1 MSAAIHRLGAKLAR
15 ALWPSGLGGRTI
27 LVLSA
32 AVVLVHLSTVLL
44 YHDEG
49 ANQADAV
56 FASQV
61 AGRLATA
68 TRALMDT
75 DVARRDSRAH
85 ALVSPGLDLH
95 WGDHATVALSP
106 SSEPALPKFQR
117 RLAALAPDLGD
128 VALQFASRG
137 SMDDAAAL
145 EGSVRLSDA
154 TFLNFSAT
162 LPGSPSRWRSHTT
175 LLSTTLMAIGV
186 VGVAALLM
194 RGLTRPLRRLA
205 AAADA
210 IGRGPDVTVAETGP
224 QEVRHVARAFNAMQ
238 GRLQRLVDDRTEAL
252 AAVSHDLR
260 TPITRL
266 RLRAGFLEDPEM
278 QSAIDADLD
287 EMETMIE
294 ATLAYLRGDFESEP
308 KQVTDLAALLS
319 TLVDQVSDAGAE
331 ASFHG
336 PNHVAI
342 LLHPSLMK
350 RAFAN
355 LVNNA
360 VTYGGCARV
369 TLAVLPAGVC
379 VTIEDNG
386 PGIPSADLERV
397 FQPFQRL
404 DGARTKGA
412 GGVGLGL
419 AIARRA
425 IEHEQGQVRLSIR
438 AEGGLR
444 AEVLLPLLGDALHV
458 AAGPAS
464 SRSFS
469 RPSRSASTESA
480 KGEVP
485 QAVASTVHVSG

>member
-1 MSAAIHRLGAKLAR
+1 MIAAIHKLGLKFAR
-15 ALWPSGLGGRTI
+15 TLWPSGLGGRTI
-27 LVLSA
+27 LVLSV

-68 TRALMDT
+68 TQALMDT
-75 DVARRDSRAH
+75 DIARRDSRAH

-95 WGDHATVALSP
+95 WSDHATVAPTVSRA
-106 SSEPALPKFQR
+106 PALPKFQQ
-117 RLAALAPDLGD
+117 RLAVLAPDLGE

-137 SMDDAAAL
+137 SMDDAAMV
-145 EGSVRLSDA
+145 EGSVRLPDA

-162 LPGSPSRWRSHTT
+162 LPGSPSRWRGHTT
-175 LLSTTLMAIGV
+175 LISTTLMALGV

-205 AAADA
+205 IAADA
-210 IGRGPDVTVAETGP
+210 IGHGPDVKVVEAGP

-238 GRLQRLVDDRTEAL
+238 GRIHRLVDDRTEAL

-266 RLRAGFLEDPEM
+266 RLRAGFLDDQEM
-278 QSAIDADLD
+278 QGAIDSDLD
-287 EMETMIE
+287 EMEAMIE
-294 ATLAYLRGDFESEP
+294 ATLAYMRGDFESEP
-308 KQVTDLAALLS
+308 RQVTDLAALLS
-319 TLVDQVSDAGAE
+319 TLVDQASDAGAA

-336 PNHVAI
+336 PNHVPI
-342 LLHPSLMK
+342 LLHPSLIK

-369 TLAVLPAGVC
+369 TLAALPTGVC
-379 VTIEDNG
+379 VTIEDDG
-386 PGIPSADLERV
+386 PGIPGVDLERV

-404 DGARTKGA
+404 DSARTKGS

-425 IEHEQGQVRLSIR
+425 IEYEQGRVRLINR

-444 AEVLLPLLGDALHV
+444 AEVLLPLLDAAMHV
-458 AAGPAS
+458 LPAPADSRSLSRSGPAQS
-464 SRSFS
+464 STNGSQQPIARI
-469 RPSRSASTESA
+469 
-480 KGEVP
+480 
-485 QAVASTVHVSG
+485 VHVSG

>member
-1 MSAAIHRLGAKLAR
+1 MSRIIRRLGATLTHT
-15 ALWPSGLGGRTI
+15 LWPRGLGGQTI

-44 YHDEG
+44 YRDEG
-49 ANQADAV
+49 ASQADAV

-75 DVARRDSRAH
+75 DVVRRDSRAH

-95 WGDHATVALSP
+95 WGDHATVAPSP
-106 SSEPALPKFQR
+106 SSEPALPKFQH
-117 RLAALAPDLGD
+117 RLATLAPDLGD

-137 SMDDAAAL
+137 SMEDAAVL
-145 EGSVRLSDA
+145 EGSVRLPDA
-154 TFLNFSAT
+154 TFLNFSST
-162 LPGSPSRWRSHTT
+162 LPRSPSHWRSQTT

-194 RGLTRPLRRLA
+194 RSLTRPLRRLA

-210 IGRGPDVTVAETGP
+210 IGRGPDVMVAETGP
-224 QEVRHVARAFNAMQ
+224 QEVRHVARTFNAMQ
-238 GRLQRLVDDRTEAL
+238 ARIHRLVDDRTEAL

-266 RLRAGFLEDPEM
+266 RLRAGFLEDQEM
-278 QSAIDADLD
+278 QSATDADLD

-319 TLVDQVSDAGAE
+319 TLVDQVSDAGGE

-336 PNHVAI
+336 PNHVVI
-342 LLHPSLMK
+342 LLHPSLVK

-360 VTYGGCARV
+360 VMYGGCACV

-425 IEHEQGQVRLSIR
+425 IEHAQGRVRLSNR
-438 AEGGLR
+438 VEGGLR
-444 AEVLLPLLGDALHV
+444 AEVLLPRLDDAPPP
-458 AAGPAS
+458 AAVPTG

-469 RPSRSASTESA
+469 RPARSTPTQSVE
-480 KGEVP
+480 GGLP
-485 QAVASTVHVSG
+485 QTAANTLHMPS